1 MLNSQNYS
9 VANDICYHQ
18 MVFETIKKK
27 LFKYCRHLS
36 IENSSGTLTTA
47 KLTLELNVKSCK
59 RKSELIENRQ

>member
-47 KLTLELNVKSCK
+47 
-59 RKSELIENRQ
+59 